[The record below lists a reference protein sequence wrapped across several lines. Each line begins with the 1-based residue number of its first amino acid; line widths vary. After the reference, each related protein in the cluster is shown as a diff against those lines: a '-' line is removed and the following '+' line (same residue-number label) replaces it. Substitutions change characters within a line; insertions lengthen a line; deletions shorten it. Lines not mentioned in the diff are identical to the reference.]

1 MPTEPGSPGTLLF
14 QGQHSYTN
22 EFNASCSSLHF
33 RKNIS
38 GRTIKYQ
45 IIMLKKVQG
54 EWTNCGLF
62 VCFIFASLNAMMHWS
77 PATYQRRKTT
87 ITMVGSAAAAAASN
101 VPLWQ
106 NEERDSG

>member
-1 MPTEPGSPGTLLF
+1 MVF
-14 QGQHSYTN
+14 
-22 EFNASCSSLHF
+22 
-33 RKNIS
+33 
-38 GRTIKYQ
+38 
-45 IIMLKKVQG
+45 
-54 EWTNCGLF
+54 F

-77 PATYQRRKTT
+77 PATYQRMKTT